1 MMFLKDITTLT
12 FRLRAGLVML
22 CLPFAFSVQAED
34 APLTPMDFYQGA
46 EVSSYETSPFYRLT
60 LPESVYLNTTWPDL
74 RDVRVFNNAGK
85 AVTFALS
92 QVDTPKTE
100 QKVIPLHIFPMAMN
114 VVKSNTEEAKNKVT
128 LKSSNGV
135 EINLYQD
142 GDSASATS
150 FLLQV
155 DEETKLDSGFNQILL
170 SWDRPKNNW
179 QTKVSLYS
187 SEDLKAWDKQ
197 AENAPLMDLTS
208 GTERLLLNHI
218 DINGYNTSRNSRY
231 WLLVIEG
238 DGNAAS
244 PVIAKAEGVV
254 INRYSQTETF
264 ELPFSA
270 TVISDREVEYHLVRP
285 QPLSSL
291 SILLNENN
299 TVLPISVEYRSQA
312 TDEQWLPLA
321 KTVIYQM
328 EDNRASEPLALD
340 QSLVQAI
347 RIKAIS
353 GSWGELP
360 PTVTGKRSQVDV
372 IFNAQGSPPYAL
384 AWGSHLASSASID
397 AKQLVPASE
406 LPADGLSGLPQA
418 YLGEPFILGGE
429 ERLKATGPAQSSS
442 QWQTWLLW
450 GMLILGVLGLGFIV
464 LKLAREVMG
473 SKDNK

>member
-1 MMFLKDITTLT
+1 MMFLKDIRKLT
-12 FRLRAGLVML
+12 WRLRAGLAIL
-22 CLPFAFSVQAED
+22 CLPFTFSAQADD

-46 EVSSYETSPFYRLT
+46 EVTSYETSPFYRLT
-60 LPESVYLNTTWPDL
+60 LPESVYLNTAWPDL

-92 QVDTPKTE
+92 RVDTPKTE
-100 QKVIPLHIFPMAMN
+100 QQVIPLHIFPMDMK
-114 VVKSNTEEAKNKVT
+114 VVKSNSEEAKNKVT

-142 GDSASATS
+142 ENGTSATS

-155 DEETKLDSGFNQILL
+155 DQGTKLENGFNQILL
-170 SWDRPKNNW
+170 SWDRPKNSW

-187 SEDLKAWDKQ
+187 SEDLKEWDKQ
-197 AENAPLMDLTS
+197 ADNAPLMDLTS

-231 WLLVIEG
+231 WLLVIDG
-238 DGNAAS
+238 DGQAVS
-244 PVIAKAEGVV
+244 PIITKAEGVV

-270 TVISDREVEYHLVRP
+270 NVISDREVEYHLTRP

-299 TVLPISVEYRSQA
+299 TVLPISVEYRRQA
-312 TDEQWLPLA
+312 SDEQWLPLA

-328 EDNRASEPLALD
+328 EDSRASEPLALD
-340 QSLVQAI
+340 QSLIQAI
-347 RIKAIS
+347 RIKAIN
-353 GSWGELP
+353 GSWGDLP
-360 PTVTGKRSQVDV
+360 PRVTGKRNQVDV

-384 AWGSHLASSASID
+384 AWGSNPAPSASID
-397 AKQLVPASE
+397 AKLLVPASE
-406 LPADGLSGLPQA
+406 LPTDGLSGLPQA
-418 YLGEPFILGGE
+418 YLGESFILGGE
-429 ERLKATGPAQSSS
+429 ERLKATTPAESSS

-450 GMLILGVLGLGFIV
+450 GMLILGVLGLGLIV
-464 LKLAREVMG
+464 MKLAREVMG
-473 SKDNK
+473 SKDKK